1 MIEPEPYYDDE
12 IDLRQL
18 LQTLV
23 DGWKIIATV
32 TAAAVVLT
40 GTASFFVIPPTYQ
53 AQALVMLNDL
63 KLNAPVEPPALGPE
77 TYVTLAESPSFFRK
91 FSEDLGIV
99 GEFRA
104 TGRPYSVSV
113 ADDKRTLVVTV
124 KDHDPRRAA
133 AMANA
138 AAAELVIHSAAI
150 NADNLQGAIDAQLA
164 SAQSNLRSLQDLAA
178 KTPRTYALKESL
190 ANDPTFTALVWQRL
204 GIRAD
209 QAAQL
214 AMTVEVLNP
223 VWQDLQT
230 KITEAQTTIQDL
242 EQERGQIKAA
252 AAQGDELAQAFRS
265 HAKADTLGDGLLK
278 LNQTQLS
285 SLAITSPAVEPLKP
299 VAPRKALNMAVAAV
313 LGVMVGVFAVFFLD
327 FWRRPASAVTAAG
340 ETKAGAA

>member
-1 MIEPEPYYDDE
+1 MVDPTPYYEDE

-23 DGWKIIATV
+23 DGWKVIAAI
-32 TAAAVVLT
+32 TAFAVAVS
-40 GTASFFVIPPTYQ
+40 GVASFFVIAPTYQ

-63 KLNAPVEPPALGPE
+63 KLNAPVEPLALGPE

-91 FSEDLGIV
+91 FSEDLGII
-99 GEFRA
+99 GEFRV
-104 TGRPYSVSV
+104 TDKPYSVNV
-113 ADDKRTLVVTV
+113 ADDKRTLMITV

-150 NADNLQGAIDAQLA
+150 NAGNLQGAIDAQLA

-190 ANDPTFTALVWQRL
+190 ANDPTFAALVGQRL
-204 GIRAD
+204 GIRPD

-214 AMTVEVLNP
+214 TMTVEVLNP

-242 EQERGQIKAA
+242 EQERSRILAA
-252 AAQGDELAQAFRS
+252 AAQGDELAQAFRAR
-265 HAKADTLGDGLLK
+265 AKSDALGDGLLN

-327 FWRRPASAVTAAG
+327 FWRRPVSAATVTRDAA
-340 ETKAGAA
+340 